1 MKTTRAILLVASLAM
16 LAQITPVAP
25 AGQRLQAAKSVV
37 VRGDVVSV
45 ADLLPEDAAAPLRAQ
60 AAGVLLGD
68 SPAPGTR
75 RTFRN
80 AELESALRGAP
91 ELRAALEI
99 PDAIEVT
106 RWSRPLSPT
115 EILDALSAAINA
127 DELSGAG
134 PLTQADLGAIPAV
147 LVTEDA
153 PKIEITRIE
162 PGRSGVEM
170 RMRLWIPSEP
180 RVSPFW
186 ISVHRMLIANPELAK
201 GAAAAGS
208 PRKGRSGG
216 STAAGKNSVA
226 AADAAASA
234 ASAVLVRSGERVQL
248 VMLSSGMR
256 ITTSATA
263 LERGRQGQQI
273 RVRSVL
279 GSKLLVATVVSAQLV
294 EVRY

>member
-1 MKTTRAILLVASLAM
+1 MKMSRAILLVASLAM
-16 LAQITPVAP
+16 LAQITRVAL
-25 AGQRLQAAKSVV
+25 AAQRVQVAQSVV
-37 VRGDVVSV
+37 VRGDVVTV
-45 ADLLPEDAAAPLRAQ
+45 ADLLPDDAPAPLRAQ
-60 AAGVLLGD
+60 AAGVVLGD

-91 ELRAALEI
+91 ELRAALET

-115 EILDALSAAINA
+115 EILDALSAAITANQ
-127 DELSGAG
+127 LSEAR
-134 PLTQADLGAIPAV
+134 PLREADLGAIPAV

-162 PGRSGVEM
+162 PNRSGAET

-186 ISVHRMLIANPELAK
+186 VSLHRVLMANLELAK

-208 PRKGRSGG
+208 LRKGRSG
-216 STAAGKNSVA
+216 SSAAAGKNSVVT
-226 AADAAASA
+226 ADAADSA

-248 VMLSSGMR
+248 EMLSTGMR

-294 EVRY
+294 VVRY

>member
-1 MKTTRAILLVASLAM
+1 MKASRAILLVALLAM
-16 LAQITPVAP
+16 LAQITPGAL
-25 AGQRLQAAKSVV
+25 AGQRVRVAQSVI

-45 ADLLPEDAAAPLRAQ
+45 ADLLPEDAAAPLRAL
-60 AAGVLLGD
+60 AAGVVLGD
-68 SPAPGTR
+68 SPAPGAR

-106 RWSRPLSPT
+106 RWSRPLSPA

-127 DELSGAG
+127 DQLSGAG
-134 PLTQADLGAIPAV
+134 PLRRADLGAIPAV

-162 PGRSGVEM
+162 PGRSGAQTRM
-170 RMRLWIPSEP
+170 RMWIPSEP

-186 ISVHRMLIANPELAK
+186 ISVHRVLMANPDVSQRA
-201 GAAAAGS
+201 
-208 PRKGRSGG
+208 PSGG
-216 STAAGKNSVA
+216 SPLQQRSAGKDSIA
-226 AADAAASA
+226 TSA
-234 ASAVLVRSGERVQL
+234 ATDSPQSAVLVRSGERVQL
-248 VMLSSGMR
+248 VMLSTGMR

-263 LERGRQGQQI
+263 LERGYQGQQI